1 MLHKTNSLGSTF
13 KDVLGGL
20 SIIIFLSSPSIAG
33 YTTAS
38 AKNRANQILNSASVR
53 AIVVSAQ
60 IQKGSETPTLG
71 GFTDDAI
78 GGATF
83 ESVVKNTAGTD
94 DWNKATDKRF
104 SLALTGLDEKVCTQ
118 MKASVGDNSIIRNIA
133 DDCTTIT
140 YNNDLSTTDLSPNDP
155 TPSGP
160 KGDEC
165 TDTCSGGATC
175 ENGYCQCAEGRIWN
189 PKGDNKLGEGRC
201 VGGIKGCTKNQ
212 DCLSEEYCSIHRG
225 YNDNDTAPDY
235 GTCKDKGN
243 LIFVEFN
250 NHIFYFGTQQVS
262 WWGAR
267 NFCLAHGKK
276 LSRLESLGLTKDYRY
291 TGQEGPLYLS
301 FNPVG
306 AEDKRFWTGNTI
318 SEASAHVLRIGI
330 KEESCSSRARSLAL
344 STYPL
349 CE

>member
-1 MLHKTNSLGSTF
+1 MRHKTNSLGSTF

-53 AIVVSAQ
+53 AIVVSSK
-60 IQKGSETPTLG
+60 IQQNEYINFTSLLNDFSDTLIGEIKFSSTVSKLGPT
-71 GFTDDAI
+71 
-78 GGATF
+78 
-83 ESVVKNTAGTD
+83 
-94 DWNKATDKRF
+94 F
-104 SLALTGLDEKVCTQ
+104 SLFLTGIDSEVCHQ
-118 MKASVGDNSIIRNIA
+118 MKAMTPEEGLVLISEN
-133 DDCTTIT
+133 CETLT
-140 YNNDLSTTDLSPNDP
+140 YNLDLTEKVEY
-155 TPSGP
+155 PSSGLL
-160 KGDEC
+160 GDEC
-165 TDTCSGGATC
+165 LEKCQGEVACVDGM
-175 ENGYCQCAEGRIWN
+175 CQCPEGRIWN

-212 DCLSEEYCSIHRG
+212 DCLSEEYCSIHLG
-225 YNDNDTAPDY
+225 YNDTAPNY

-291 TGQEGPLYLS
+291 TGQEGPLYQS

-306 AEDKRFWTGNTI
+306 AGDKRFWTGNTI